1 MSEISGISNIENK
14 NSYNSNA
21 VRKSSNSDFSSYL
34 GESKSLD
41 EIFEA
46 AAEKYNV
53 PTELLKAVGKAES
66 NFNASAVSR
75 VGAQGVM
82 QLMPATARELGVTD
96 PFDAEQ
102 NIMGGAKYIASML
115 KRYDGDTKLALA
127 AYNAG
132 SGNVRK
138 YNGIPPFEETQNY
151 VKKVMNYYGQGNI
164 EIASSGNK
172 QNSAA
177 NSSTNRTT
185 QVSTTP
191 LQRNLTLILTSSTDT
206 DTNSVG
212 IDDLYSFFSYDDYMK
227 FIDIF
232 MEQQNEEDEKQ
243 AEEKNSYNNNY
254 LNTDI
259 NYNASVM
266 NLLSEQN
273 LL

>member
-14 NSYNSNA
+14 NSFSSNA

-115 KRYDGDTKLALA
+115 KRYNGDTKLALA

-164 EIASSGNK
+164 EIASSANN
-172 QNSAA
+172 QSSNTNNSI
-177 NSSTNRTT
+177 NRMSP
-185 QVSTTP
+185 VSTTP
-191 LQRNLTLILTSSTDT
+191 LQRNLTLILTSSTDQ
-206 DTNSVG
+206 DEQSVT

-232 MEQQNEEDEKQ
+232 MDQQNEEDEKQ
-243 AEEKNSYNNNY
+243 VEEEKNYNNNY

>member
-1 MSEISGISNIENK
+1 MPEITGISNVDK
-14 NSYNSNA
+14 NSYSSNA
-21 VRKSSNSDFSSYL
+21 VRKSTSSDFSSYL
-34 GESKSLD
+34 GETKSLD
-41 EIFEA
+41 EIFDA

-75 VGAQGVM
+75 CGAQGIM
-82 QLMPATARELGVTD
+82 QLMPATARELGVND
-96 PFDAEQ
+96 SFDAEQ
-102 NIMGGAKYIASML
+102 NIMGGAKYISSL
-115 KRYDGDTKLALA
+115 LNKYDGDTKLALA

-138 YNGIPPFEETQNY
+138 YNGIPPFEETRNY
-151 VKKVMNYYGQGNI
+151 VKKVMNYFGEGNI
-164 EIASSGNK
+164 EIASGASS
-172 QNSAA
+172 Q
-177 NSSTNRTT
+177 NSSTGSISTNRMAP
-185 QVSTTP
+185 VNTTP
-191 LQRNLTLILTSSTDT
+191 LQRNLTLILTSSTDSEES
-206 DTNSVG
+206 SVG

-227 FIDIF
+227 FIDMF
-232 MEQQNEEDEKQ
+232 MDNQEEQEAEKVEE
-243 AEEKNSYNNNY
+243 NNNNY

>member
-14 NSYNSNA
+14 SSFSSNA
-21 VRKSSNSDFSSYL
+21 VRRGTSSNFSSYL

-41 EIFEA
+41 EIFDA
-46 AAEKYNV
+46 AAERYNI

-66 NFNASAVSR
+66 DFNASAVSR
-75 VGAQGVM
+75 CGAQGIM
-82 QLMPATARELGVTD
+82 QLMPATAKELGVTD
-96 PFDAEQ
+96 SFDAEQ
-102 NIMGGAKYIASML
+102 NIMGGAKYIASLMN
-115 KRYDGDTKLALA
+115 KYDGDTKLALA

-164 EIASSGNK
+164 EIASNK
-172 QNSAA
+172 NTQ
-177 NSSTNRTT
+177 SSTLNNLASRGTPL
-185 QVSTTP
+185 SNTP
-191 LQRNLTLILTSSTDT
+191 LQRNLTMILTSSTDS
-206 DTNSVG
+206 DKNSLG
-212 IDDLYSFFSYDDYMK
+212 IDDLYSLFSYDDYMK
-227 FIDIF
+227 FVDIF
-232 MEQQNEEDEKQ
+232 MDYQKEDKDNQ
-243 AEEKNSYNNNY
+243 VEEKENTVNNY

-266 NLLSEQN
+266 NLLSDQN